1 MDSSLREIGVI
12 MAKERIRH
20 ADAMAKLRVD
30 FGSLMRQ
37 ERTKKGISLRELG
50 KRLDLSPSYLGD
62 LEYARRSISATTL
75 ERLLEQL

>member
-1 MDSSLREIGVI
+1 MSAELREIGEE
-12 MAKERIRH
+12 MAKERTRH
-20 ADAMAKLRVD
+20 LDSMAKLRVD
-30 FGSLMRQ
+30 FGALMRQ

-62 LEYARRSISATTL
+62 IEFGRRSISVSTL

>member
-1 MDSSLREIGVI
+1 MNSLREIGEE

-62 LEYARRSISATTL
+62 VEFARRSINASTL
-75 ERLLEQL
+75 ERLLEQI

>member
-1 MDSSLREIGVI
+1 MSVELYEIGES

-20 ADAMAKLRVD
+20 ADSMAKLRVD
-30 FGSLMRQ
+30 FGALMRQ

-62 LEYARRSISATTL
+62 VEFGRRSISTSTL